1 MKQSFEIFFKEIKLE
16 LALNDFSW
24 DEPFIIEIC
33 ITNACEQ
40 NNLPRLQQLLKY
52 APNLLVTA
60 NQLSILMH
68 AQSPEAVQLIIDKA
82 KEMNC
87 LNKLISITITKKFT
101 VFDYFC
107 INERFD
113 LIAVLMQIGNFDR
126 YTNISRLLS
135 HMRSYYFKSK
145 DNNQLIDMLCIKLR
159 EFNHTPRPLSLT
171 FDEKRDQIDFFTSA
185 SILHKPGIWYFGPAS
200 SKKNAVENAII
211 ELFSLLSTPKM
222 CIAYL
227 QVINWELKRYYQ
239 KKHGVAFP
247 KVNRDN
253 IVFEKINGVDY
264 PIPTSDYTGIKK
276 NSALQE
282 CLSSILNARGLSKK
296 TYKWIGF
303 IPHEIADEMVK
314 QGDFVVECRLGT
326 GLFHTKTAHMLQFVL
341 LIYAIESNKIP
352 VKYREKS
359 KIKSIS
365 ALDILQALITE
376 KIQTNTQSYSLWSIV
391 FDSRKDNCAF
401 TDPFRLGSMLMLYRD
416 TWQIE
421 ALSDALVDTFC
432 KGFIRLVSTLNESN
446 PSLQLTHTCVI
457 AQLND
462 MELESFSQLSLYND
476 SIKKETQRTDGH
488 NILQQPA
495 PGARYAIVEKK
506 YVTNPSFQP
515 LRLTSFFPE
524 QNIDRIILLSILAIR
539 PEKAIKMPGYG
550 LKNSSGKNCF
560 LHENNGKKVVKMD
573 EFGLK
578 KPSGLRHLFWSNNNE
593 TQANQSMAF
602 LADSNPKM
610 LIDSFS

>member
-1 MKQSFEIFFKEIKLE
+1 
-16 LALNDFSW
+16 
-24 DEPFIIEIC
+24 
-33 ITNACEQ
+33 
-40 NNLPRLQQLLKY
+40 
-52 APNLLVTA
+52 
-60 NQLSILMH
+60 MH
-68 AQSPEAVQLIIDKA
+68 AQSPEAIKLLIDKA
-82 KEMNC
+82 KQMNC
-87 LNKLISITITKKFT
+87 LNKLISITIAQKFT

-113 LIAVLMQIGNFDR
+113 LIAELMQIENFDR

-135 HMRSYYFKSK
+135 RMRGYYFKLK
-145 DNNQLIDMLCIKLR
+145 DNNQFIDVLCIKLR
-159 EFNHTPRPLSLT
+159 EFNHAPRPLSLT
-171 FDEKRDQIDFFTSA
+171 FDEKRDQIDFSTSA
-185 SILHKPGIWYFGPAS
+185 TILHKPGIWYFGPAS
-200 SKKNAVENAII
+200 SKKNAVESAII
-211 ELFSLLSTPKM
+211 ELFSLLSTPKL

-247 KVNRDN
+247 KLNRDN
-253 IVFEKINGVDY
+253 IVFQKINGVDY

-282 CLSSILNARGLSKK
+282 CLFSILNARGLSKK
-296 TYKWIGF
+296 AYKWIGF

-352 VKYREKS
+352 VNYREKN

-376 KIQTNTQSYSLWSIV
+376 KIKKKTQSFSLWSVV

-462 MELESFSQLSLYND
+462 MELENFSQLSLYND
-476 SIKKETQRTDGH
+476 SIKKETLRTDGH

-495 PGARYAIVEKK
+495 PDARYAIVEKK
-506 YVTNPSFQP
+506 YETNPSFQP
-515 LRLTSFFPE
+515 LQLTPFYSE
-524 QNIDRIILLSILAIR
+524 QNINKIILLSILALR

-550 LKNSSGKNCF
+550 LKNPSGNNSFWHK
-560 LHENNGKKVVKMD
+560 NNGKKVIKMD
-573 EFGLK
+573 ECGLK
-578 KPSGLRHLFWSNNNE
+578 KTSGLRHLFWLNNNE
-593 TQANQSMAF
+593 PQANQSMAF

-610 LIDSFS
+610 LIDSFG